1 MLRDK
6 YYTLTAYQITAF
18 QWDSIMPEYKKT
30 YRILIMIPAI
40 STKMDFFLKVSI
52 CSKSTSQSYLS

>member
-30 YRILIMIPAI
+30 YSILIMIPAI
-40 STKMDFFLKVSI
+40 FH
-52 CSKSTSQSYLS
+52 